1 MNKRIKNWREIAI
14 IVLILILIPSAIKAQ
29 LSLFDKRELYPNT
42 KIIIAKYNTGK
53 GSSRYWSL
61 FHVDSIGRLVD
72 REDYHKKKL
81 TDRQKFVFDDNS
93 NKIFEI
99 RYYQFNDS
107 LRIDTTRYEYKY
119 YGKQI
124 ISQYCK
130 YPHDFSYLIEL
141 IENQGDTLLRY
152 QEKTFY
158 YRPYNKKTD
167 VHEIIYT
174 LRFKNGLL
182 ISSEEFDEEEN
193 SKEIIHYEYY
203 NHGRLKRK
211 VIEGIPE
218 VSFKGIYEG
227 VPEST
232 DETYK
237 YKLDSKGRIEKLFRI
252 VNGKKYKIIDFRYE

>member
-1 MNKRIKNWREIAI
+1 MNRKIKNWRALAI
-14 IVLILILIPSAIKAQ
+14 MVLILTLIPTAIKAQ
-29 LSLFDKRELYPNT
+29 LNLFSKKELHPNT
-42 KIIIAKYNTGK
+42 KIIIARYNTGK
-53 GSSRYWSL
+53 GSGRNWSL

-72 REDYHKKKL
+72 REDYNIKKL
-81 TDRQKFVFDDNS
+81 EEREKYVYDDN
-93 NKIFEI
+93 NNRIFEI
-99 RYYQFNDS
+99 RYYNLNDS

-119 YGKQI
+119 NGKQI
-124 ISQYCK
+124 INKYCK
-130 YPHDFSYLIEL
+130 YPYDVSYLIEL

-167 VHEIIYT
+167 VQEIIYT

-193 SKEIIHYEYY
+193 SKEIIQCEYY
-203 NHGRLKRK
+203 NNGRLKRK

-218 VSFKGIYEG
+218 GSIKGIYEG
-227 VPEST
+227 VPESA